1 MRREGIAYAPPP
13 PSVGRGLLLLAI
25 LGSASAV
32 AAPEE
37 APPLDIHVV
46 PHSPCDAGYKK
57 TFAGYLG
64 SEVNSILSSV
74 TRALDADPSRR
85 FIWSE
90 SSFLDGWLKHG
101 AGEGEAELFRALVAT
116 GQLEIVGGGWVMH
129 DETVTTHRAQLR
141 QMQVGHEEV
150 LKPYLGRDFRVRHG
164 WQIDPFGQS
173 AFTPTLC
180 ALSGCEAWV
189 TNRVGDANKAEMK
202 KNRSLQ
208 FLWHG
213 NGELS
218 ASDSEVLTH
227 VLDSHYESPAG
238 FDWELDPHSPGESG
252 RRVTDANVQNM
263 SDAYVQEAL
272 ARNDY
277 YLGGSI
283 LVPFGQDFRFQNASL
298 QFDNMGK
305 IVNFIAANKKRYVEK
320 HGRNVSI
327 RYSTLA
333 EYFDDLHHRKLKFP
347 RREESSLIPLVDDGH
362 KAWTGYYAGYPNL
375 KKLSSEVEQL
385 VNTAD
390 ITHALSIFNLNRI
403 SEDVAASMMWSRRQS
418 SIMQH
423 HDALPATGYPFNN
436 ADYVFRLK
444 ESQRLAYHILSK
456 AIGGGLRG
464 PSPEPI
470 SVSET
475 VVTEIVVVNSLL
487 SPQIRREMCKI
498 LVSRPDVI
506 VTGSAGSSIISQV
519 TKMQSSDGVYELQW
533 IADAPALG
541 FSTYELKT
549 CTVSHWTDPPFPV
562 PPENC
567 AKLSSEKKG
576 KKKGMG
582 ISNAKYRLAL
592 EDDLSLSI
600 SSSGK
605 DGEASFRAVVSFGEY
620 FSDSDT
626 VYVFQGAG
634 ARQSPQMMNVNAVKV
649 LTGPIT
655 SSVELTYDNSVKLVA
670 TIATAPQDQDD
681 LVKIEVEVPPLK
693 SGKNFVA
700 VVSSDIRSRGS
711 FAYVNGFQREWRDYD
726 STRLAGENY
735 RPLVGAAWLE
745 DDTRKM
751 SVMSRSRL
759 GFTSPRPGEMEV
771 MLHRRADGPSSGN
784 VVRGDDPSGTV
795 QELFL
800 HVAPAS
806 TEGARRA
813 KLLSR
818 QLSERLQILVESQS
832 PPLPPSAKTSPTP
845 LKFDT
850 APGSNLMAE
859 LPEEVSLLS
868 LRFAEG
874 PALHMQLENLYSAVD
889 EGGKTLRVPLSELMR
904 PSATFRWNAEEM
916 SATFITTAAE
926 ARGRRMWNAG
936 EEHPLNKPSPTA
948 CLAEDDG
955 VQVVTLA
962 PKQICSL
969 RLSLSSGAG
978 IRGG

>member
-1 MRREGIAYAPPP
+1 MRREGIAYAPSP
-13 PSVGRGLLLLAI
+13 PSLGRGLLLLAT
-25 LGSASAV
+25 LGSALAV

-37 APPLDIHVV
+37 GAPPLDIHVV
-46 PHSPCDAGYKK
+46 PHSHCDAGYKK

-74 TRALDADPSRR
+74 TQALDADPSRR

-90 SSFLDGWLKHG
+90 SSFLEGWLKHG
-101 AGEGEAELFRALVAT
+101 AGEGEAELFRALVAA
-116 GQLEIVGGGWVMH
+116 GQIEIVGGGWVMH
-129 DETVTTHRAQLR
+129 DEAITTHGAQLR

-150 LKPYLGRDFRVRHG
+150 LKPYLGKDFRVRHG

-180 ALSGCEAWV
+180 ALSGMEAWV

-202 KNRSLQ
+202 KKKSLQ

-213 NGELS
+213 NVELS

-238 FDWELDPHSPGESG
+238 FDWELDPHSPGESSEP
-252 RRVTDANVQNM
+252 VTDANVQNM

-272 ARNDY
+272 ARNHY
-277 YLGGSI
+277 YLGESI
-283 LVPFGQDFRFQNASL
+283 LVPFGQDFRFQNASI

-305 IVNFIAANKKRYVEK
+305 ISDFISANKPRYLEK
-320 HGRNVSI
+320 YGRNVSI

-333 EYFDDLHHRKLKFP
+333 EYFDDLHQRKLKFP

-385 VNTAD
+385 VNTAAVF
-390 ITHALSIFNLNRI
+390 HALSIFNLNRI

-436 ADYVFRLK
+436 ADYVRRLQ
-444 ESQRLAYHILSK
+444 ESQRLAYHVLSK
-456 AIGGGLRG
+456 AVGGGLRG

-475 VVTEIVVVNSLL
+475 VVTEIVVVNSLV

-506 VTGSAGSSIISQV
+506 VTGSAGSIASQV
-519 TKMQSSDGVYELQW
+519 TKMQSADGVYELQW

-541 FSTYELKT
+541 FFTYELKT
-549 CTVSHWTDPPFPV
+549 CTVSHWTDPPYPV
-562 PPENC
+562 PPGNC
-567 AKLSSEKKG
+567 AKLSSEKIG
-576 KKKGMG
+576 KPGMG
-582 ISNAKYRLAL
+582 ISNAKYRLTL

-600 SSSGK
+600 SSGK
-605 DGEASFRAVVSFGEY
+605 GGEASFRAVVSFGEY
-620 FSDSDT
+620 LSDSDT
-626 VYVFQGAG
+626 VYVFRGEG
-634 ARQSPQMMNVNAVKV
+634 ARQSPQMTVNAVKV

-681 LVKIEVEVPPLK
+681 LVKILVEVPPLQH
-693 SGKNFVA
+693 GTNFVA
-700 VVSSDIRSRGS
+700 VISSSVRSCGS
-711 FAYVNGFQREWRDYD
+711 NAFVNGFQREWREYD

-735 RPLVGAAWLE
+735 RPLVGTAWLGD
-745 DDTRKM
+745 DDTRM
-751 SVMSRSRL
+751 SVMSRSPL
-759 GFTSPRPGEMEV
+759 GFTSPRAGEMEV

-806 TEGARRA
+806 TKGARRA

-818 QLSERLQILVESQS
+818 QLFERLQILSESQS
-832 PPLPPSAKTSPTP
+832 PPSANAFPTP
-845 LKFDT
+845 LNFDT

-874 PALHMQLENLYSAVD
+874 PALHMQLENMFGLD
-889 EGGKTLRVPLSELMR
+889 EGGTTLQVPLSELMR
-904 PSATFRWNAEEM
+904 PSATFQWNAEEM

-936 EEHPLNKPSPTA
+936 GQRPLNKPPTS
-948 CLAEDDG
+948 CLEVDGG

-969 RLSLSSGAG
+969 KLRLYP
-978 IRGG
+978 RGGGYTGGVAH